1 MKTNEVMKQYNVT
14 RKALLIY
21 ENKGLIHPLR
31 DQSGYRDYREADLKI
46 ITKIILLRRLNIS
59 LDDIDK
65 ILLGNHKW
73 IDEIEEKY
81 QLEMKRLEVKKSYL
95 RYVNDVINDNY
106 DVNEAIYLLD
116 ESIKYEENHETK
128 PFEIKIIFTMI
139 IILFAI
145 LTALY
150 SKYFYLVM
158 AMIIVIIGSLLI
170 SFLDS
175 KTNKKITIIDK
186 LASYFLL
193 ANGGCGIYCYF
204 QAKELLIFKLLLIF
218 SFSIMIYAFSKFKC
232 LNTVFHYKNKKSL
245 NTVVCVVL
253 LILLLLISFLKDI
266 HIIEINNQQTY
277 FLCLLIIMI
286 ILTNNLIKRGFF
298 K

>member
-21 ENKGLIHPLR
+21 ENKGFIHPLR
-31 DQSGYRDYREADLKI
+31 NQSGYRDYREEDLKI
-46 ITKIILLRRLNIS
+46 ITKIVLLRRLNIS

-65 ILLGNHKW
+65 ILSGNHKW
-73 IDEIEEKY
+73 IDEIEENY

-95 RYVNDVINDNY
+95 HYVNDVINDNY
-106 DVNEAIYLLD
+106 DVNEAIYSLD

-128 PFEIKIIFTMI
+128 SFEIKIIFTMI
-139 IILFAI
+139 IILFAM

-158 AMIIVIIGSLLI
+158 TMIIVIIGSLLI

-175 KTNKKITIIDK
+175 KTDKKITVIYK

-193 ANGGCGIYCYF
+193 VNGGCGIYCYF
-204 QAKELLIFKLLLIF
+204 QARELLIFKLLLIF

-286 ILTNNLIKRGFF
+286 ILTNDLIKRGFF